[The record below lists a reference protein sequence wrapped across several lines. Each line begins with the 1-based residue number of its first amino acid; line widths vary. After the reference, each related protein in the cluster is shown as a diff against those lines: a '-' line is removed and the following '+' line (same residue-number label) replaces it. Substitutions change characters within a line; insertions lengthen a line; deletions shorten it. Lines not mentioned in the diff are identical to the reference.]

1 MKFLITGSAGFIG
14 MWTSKKLLDMGHTVI
29 GIDNLNNY
37 YDLKLK
43 IDRNNF
49 LKKYKNY
56 IFFKLDLSKDIK
68 KIDQLIKKYKI
79 NHILHFA
86 AQANVRYSLTNPT
99 AYLNSNLIGFFN
111 LLELCKKNKIKNLIY
126 ASSSSAYGNN
136 FKNHKS
142 FSENLRTNTPKNL
155 YAASKICNE
164 ILAHSYSE
172 ICKFNSIGLRF
183 FTVYGPWGRP
193 DMAYFSFTD
202 SIINGKS
209 IQVFNNGNMMR
220 DLTYVDDVCQSLIK
234 LINKPALPDNNFD
247 KNIPNLSSSWCPY
260 RVFNIG
266 NSNPIKLLDFIEII
280 EDVLN
285 IKAKKEFMPMQPGD
299 VKATYADCS
308 SLEKWIGFQ
317 PKTSFK
323 EGIEKFIKWYLT
335 YYKKIN

>member
-86 AQANVRYSLTNPT
+86 AQANVRYSLTNPN

-193 DMAYFSFTD
+193 DMAPFIFLNKILKKKTIEVFNSGKMSRDFTYVED
-202 SIINGKS
+202 VSNAIIKILFKSIYTKKRIIEIFNIGRGKS
-209 IQVFNNGNMMR
+209 I
-220 DLTYVDDVCQSLIK
+220 
-234 LINKPALPDNNFD
+234 
-247 KNIPNLSSSWCPY
+247 
-260 RVFNIG
+260 
-266 NSNPIKLLDFIEII
+266 KLLKFINTYEKI
-280 EDVLN
+280 LN
-285 IKAKKEFMPMQPGD
+285 IKIKKKYLPLQKGD
-299 VKATYADCS
+299 MISTKSNIKKLNNFINYNPNT
-308 SLEKWIGFQ
+308 SLLNGL
-317 PKTSFK
+317 T
-323 EGIEKFIKWYLT
+323 KFTAWFVN
-335 YYKKIN
+335 YYK

>member
-79 NHILHFA
+79 NHILNFA
-86 AQANVRYSLTNPT
+86 AQANVRYSLTNPN

-193 DMAYFSFTD
+193 DMAPFIFLNKILKKKTIEVFNSGKMSRDFTYVED
-202 SIINGKS
+202 VSNAIIKILFKNIYSKKRIIEIFNIGRGKS
-209 IQVFNNGNMMR
+209 I
-220 DLTYVDDVCQSLIK
+220 
-234 LINKPALPDNNFD
+234 
-247 KNIPNLSSSWCPY
+247 
-260 RVFNIG
+260 
-266 NSNPIKLLDFIEII
+266 KLLKFINTYEKI
-280 EDVLN
+280 LN
-285 IKAKKEFMPMQPGD
+285 IKIKKKYLPLQKGD
-299 VKATYADCS
+299 MISTKSNIKKLNNFINYNPNT
-308 SLEKWIGFQ
+308 SLLNGL
-317 PKTSFK
+317 T
-323 EGIEKFIKWYLT
+323 KFTAWFVN
-335 YYKKIN
+335 YYK

>member
-193 DMAYFSFTD
+193 DMAPFIFLNKILKKKTIEVFNSGKMSRDFTYVED
-202 SIINGKS
+202 VSNAIIKILFKSIYTKKRIIEIFNIGRGKS
-209 IQVFNNGNMMR
+209 I
-220 DLTYVDDVCQSLIK
+220 
-234 LINKPALPDNNFD
+234 
-247 KNIPNLSSSWCPY
+247 
-260 RVFNIG
+260 
-266 NSNPIKLLDFIEII
+266 KLLKFINTYEKI
-280 EDVLN
+280 LN
-285 IKAKKEFMPMQPGD
+285 IKIKKKYLPLQKGD
-299 VKATYADCS
+299 MISTKSNIKKLNNFINYNPNT
-308 SLEKWIGFQ
+308 SLLNGL
-317 PKTSFK
+317 T
-323 EGIEKFIKWYLT
+323 KFTAWFVN
-335 YYKKIN
+335 YYK

>member
-193 DMAYFSFTD
+193 DMAPFIFLNKILKKKT
-202 SIINGKS
+202 IE
-209 IQVFNNGNMMR
+209 VFNSGKMSR
-220 DLTYVDDVCQSLIK
+220 DFTYVDDVSNAIIK
-234 LINKPALPDNNFD
+234 ILFKSIYTK
-247 KNIPNLSSSWCPY
+247 KRIIEI
-260 RVFNIG
+260 FNIG
-266 NSNPIKLLDFIEII
+266 RGKSIKLSKFINTYEKI
-280 EDVLN
+280 LN
-285 IKAKKEFMPMQPGD
+285 IKIKKKYLPLQKGD
-299 VKATYADCS
+299 MISTKSNIKKLNNFINYNPNT
-308 SLEKWIGFQ
+308 SLFNGL
-317 PKTSFK
+317 T
-323 EGIEKFIKWYLT
+323 KFTAWFVN
-335 YYKKIN
+335 YYK